1 MTVAT
6 DRLRE
11 KLCLDREL
19 WQAQYLAD
27 ADKQYERHLEEVKS
41 YFIDLEHKMILVK
54 QGRAFLA
61 PQLQRLCTVYQ
72 ELIREDEAVV
82 V

>member
-1 MTVAT
+1 MDT

-11 KLCLDREL
+11 KLCLERER
-19 WQAQYLAD
+19 WQEQYLAN

-41 YFIDLEHKMILVK
+41 YFVNLGNKITLVE

-61 PQLQRLCTVYQ
+61 PQLQALYATYQ
-72 ELIREDEAVV
+72 ELISENEASSE
-82 V
+82 